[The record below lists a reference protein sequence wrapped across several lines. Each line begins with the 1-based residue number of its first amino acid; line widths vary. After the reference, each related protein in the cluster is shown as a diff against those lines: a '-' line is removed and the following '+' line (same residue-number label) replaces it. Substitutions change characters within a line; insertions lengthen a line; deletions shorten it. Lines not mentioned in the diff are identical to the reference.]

1 MKKILLIDDDKRIV
15 AALAIRL
22 SAVGYEILTA
32 SDGMEGLKLAV
43 TSRPDLVIM
52 DIWMPGAAGFL
63 IAERLKNVGL
73 AHVPVIF
80 LTAGKKRELWD
91 IAQDVE
97 HAGFFEK
104 PYDPK
109 QLLASVHRALSQNP
123 PSRQRP
129 D

>member
-1 MKKILLIDDDKRIV
+1 MKKILIIDDDKRIV

-22 SAVGYEILTA
+22 RAVGYEILTA

-43 TSRPDLVIM
+43 TSRPHLIILDV
-52 DIWMPGAAGFL
+52 WMPGAAGFL
-63 IAERLKNVGL
+63 IAERLKNLGM

-91 IAQDVE
+91 IAQEVE

-104 PYDPK
+104 PYEPK
-109 QLLASVHRALSQNP
+109 QLLASVHRALAKDTS
-123 PSRQRP
+123 SRQHLE
-129 D
+129 